1 MKEVARGK
9 TTGGGEAI
17 YLSDGTINLGLM
29 KGPAAPGAGIQV
41 LGFQVPSIRE
51 IETEIKKPLGLTY
64 PGEPSLAIE
73 RESLDG
79 PYKVALLKDPDGNQL
94 ALSEQGWEV

>member
-1 MKEVARGK
+1 
-9 TTGGGEAI
+9 
-17 YLSDGTINLGLM
+17 
-29 KGPAAPGAGIQV
+29 
-41 LGFQVPSIRE
+41 
-51 IETEIKKPLGLTY
+51 
-64 PGEPSLAIE
+64 LAIE